1 MKKLIGMTDFVIEAE
16 KIVTLKCW
24 AFGTFYLNTIDHA
37 KFLQQTPT
45 LGMFVP
51 TDKEGNVL
59 EKPIWRSRYL
69 AGASP
74 FMNIDEILTCQQY
87 QQAEQRV
94 IFDGWEFLKKS
105 EGGTTLINEEHG
117 LIWFY
122 YDGNIQFKGE
132 LIKTIEDLVP
142 YNLILK

>member
-51 TDKEGNVL
+51 TDEDGNVL
-59 EKPIWRSRYL
+59 EGKPL
-69 AGASP
+69 SP
-74 FMNIDEILTCQQY
+74 ATDKEWDVWEKEKDAFKE
-87 QQAEQRV
+87 AEQRV
-94 IFDGWEFLKKS
+94 IFDGWEFES
-105 EGGTTLINEEHG
+105 ELENTVFIGRHIDSMVFTKGGKINING
-117 LIWFY
+117 K
-122 YDGNIQFKGE
+122 NIE
-132 LIKTIEDLVP
+132 TIEDLVP